1 MIPALKSHGIFPIIM
16 EFISPHFCWPVI
28 IINLTKIV
36 RLYIIGCVLFLP
48 FFCQQNKNP
57 ITIECL
63 HVRFSQVQMRNII
76 YFVQFAQLFQVSYF
90 CKQPNRM
97 FALKSFYWRLKHV
110 LCLLHLRLCRSFAS
124 AEYRAN
130 IAQYIAMLCN
140 VTTNAL
146 IFWIIKCW
154 LLCGLWKSTTL
165 WLQLNVIHEHEQG
178 LQTPTIV
185 TFNAY
190 APSLSSLNCS
200 PLYHFYRR
208 LHAVL
213 HTHSIHRCELRC
225 ASKNPFQLV
234 YFVIVVSDQTEHID
248 MFDTKSKR
256 FLLSIK
262 LSFF

>member
-1 MIPALKSHGIFPIIM
+1 MFCFYLSFVNKIKTPSQLNVYTCASAKFKCEIL
-16 EFISPHFCWPVI
+16 FI
-28 IINLTKIV
+28 
-36 RLYIIGCVLFLP
+36 LF
-48 FFCQQNKNP
+48 
-57 ITIECL
+57 
-63 HVRFSQVQMRNII
+63 S
-76 YFVQFAQLFQVSYF
+76 FAQLFQVSYF

-97 FALKSFYWRLKHV
+97 FALKSFYWRFEHV
-110 LCLLHLRLCRSFAS
+110 LCLLRLCRSFAS

-146 IFWIIKCW
+146 IFWMIKCW

-213 HTHSIHRCELRC
+213 HADSIHRCELRC

-234 YFVIVVSDQTEHID
+234 YFVIVVSDQTEHMND

-256 FLLSIK
+256 FLLSIE